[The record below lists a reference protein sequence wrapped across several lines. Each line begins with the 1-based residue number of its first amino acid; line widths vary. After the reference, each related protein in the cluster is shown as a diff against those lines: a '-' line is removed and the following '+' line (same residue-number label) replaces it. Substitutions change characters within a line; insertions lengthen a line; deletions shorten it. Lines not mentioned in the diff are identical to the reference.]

1 MHITETIERALELLD
16 KLRMIR
22 WDRKN
27 NYLAST
33 ELGRITSHYYIN
45 CDTMNTFCKGL
56 GIQLDNEED
65 MDENEKRRIELK
77 SDLGIMKIIAQAK
90 EFENIKVRPEE
101 MDELEN
107 LIKKHW
113 IFEE

>member
-56 GIQLDNEED
+56 GI
-65 MDENEKRRIELK
+65 
-77 SDLGIMKIIAQAK
+77 
-90 EFENIKVRPEE
+90 
-101 MDELEN
+101 
-107 LIKKHW
+107 
-113 IFEE
+113 